1 MLLERGR
8 TLEVLERAVGDAAA
22 GRGSVALVTGEAGI
36 GKTTLVRAF
45 AAAAGERAR
54 VLVSACDDL
63 MAPRTLGPLRDAA
76 AGSDGPLAAA
86 LAEGEPLDAVF
97 GGVLEELAAEPPT
110 VLVVEDLHWADD
122 ATLDVLG
129 YAARR
134 IEHVGALI
142 VLTCRDDQVD
152 PHHPLHRFLGVLAG
166 CPVHRVVLL
175 PLSRPAVREL
185 SAGTG
190 ADADALFRV
199 SRGNPFFVTEALA
212 SPGDAVPVS
221 VVEAVLARVGRLG
234 GECREALDQLSV
246 IPWQVDLDLAA
257 ALLGSRIEAL
267 AEAQAVGVLEDRA
280 DSIAFRHELTRRAI
294 EHSLPAIRRRQ
305 LNAAVVAALRAR
317 ERPERARLMHHAVE
331 AGDVDTIVAVGP
343 AAAREAALVGSHRQA
358 LAHFES
364 VLPHLGRL
372 GGREHADVL
381 HAYGWELYNAH
392 RFREA
397 VEAGRAALALYEQL
411 DDRVAVGECLLRLS
425 RHLFMDGDTDA
436 AEVSAQRAVMTL
448 EPTGNGPALA
458 HASLYEGA
466 ILAMIED
473 DPERAVDILVS
484 VRDLAARVAR
494 PDLAALS
501 LNYLG
506 IARVACGEP
515 LGLDLLRQSIAA
527 AERARQYE
535 YVARGYTNLAELLFR
550 TGGLDELDDCVEEG
564 TRFIREHGFWSH
576 AYALDCHRCA
586 ALIRRGRWEPALAGL
601 RALADEVDDP
611 GMLHAYSAPWL
622 GRLLARRGDEPPR
635 RCSAS
640 PGRGRS
646 AAAADRPR
654 LRRPGLRRA
663 GVARR
668 RRRGG
673 ATDRGRA
680 GAPHPACGRCALPRR
695 APALPRPLRARGRAV
710 RRLPGAVGRGPAR
723 RLAGRRGGLGGGRR
737 SLRAGAR
744 AGRVGRAGADAGG
757 CAHPRRARGDGGGRD
772 RPRPAARHGHA
783 GPAPPADGGAP
794 QSRRAHQAPARGAG
808 DGERGDDQR
817 RDRGPAGGLDPYG
830 RSPRRRGARQ
840 ARRALAAG
848 GGRRGAR
855 DGHRAGYSTSRPM
868 TSGRG
873 PWCRRCRRLPAC
885 RWPACRSRS
894 GRS

>member
-1 MLLERGR
+1 M
-8 TLEVLERAVGDAAA
+8 
-22 GRGSVALVTGEAGI
+22 TGEAGI

-45 AAAAGERAR
+45 AAEAGERAR

-76 AGSDGPLAAA
+76 AGSDGPLAVA

-97 GGVLEELAAEPPT
+97 GGLLEELAAEPPT

-234 GECREALDQLSV
+234 GECQEALDQLSV
-246 IPWQVDLDLAA
+246 IPWQVDLDFAA

-331 AGDVDTIVAVGP
+331 AGDVETIVAVGP

-364 VLPHLGRL
+364 VLPHLGRI

-411 DDRVAVGECLLRLS
+411 EDHVAVGECLVRLS
-425 RHLFMDGDTDA
+425 RHLFMAGDTDA
-436 AEVSAQRAVMTL
+436 AEVNAQRAVMML
-448 EPTGNGPALA
+448 APTGNGPALA

-466 ILAMIED
+466 ILAMTED
-473 DPERAVDILVS
+473 DPERAVDILIS
-484 VRDLAARVAR
+484 VRDLATRVAR

-527 AERARQYE
+527 AEQAREHE
-535 YVARGYTNLAELLFR
+535 YVARGYCQPRRAAVPDRPAGPARRLRGGGHALHPRARLLVAR
-550 TGGLDELDDCVEEG
+550 LRPRLPPLRRVDPPWPLGARAGGIARAG
-564 TRFIREHGFWSH
+564 G
-576 AYALDCHRCA
+576 
-586 ALIRRGRWEPALAGL
+586 RGRRPGDAARLQRAMAGSPAGT
-601 RALADEVDDP
+601 
-611 GMLHAYSAPWL
+611 
-622 GRLLARRGDEPPR
+622 ARRR
-635 RCSAS
+635 RRRADARPS
-640 PGRGRS
+640 PGRGRCGS
-646 AAAADRPR
+646 RLLIGLAYAGLASVERAWLVGDDELARRIAAVLEPRTRHAGAAPYRAELLRYLARCGIEVEPFDGCPEPWAAGLRGDWQAAAAGWEAAGDPYELALELAESGEPEPTLEAVRMLDGLGATAAAAIVRDR
-654 LRRPGLRRA
+654 LRAMGTP
-663 GVARR
+663 V
-668 RRRGG
+668 
-673 ATDRGRA
+673 
-680 GAPHPACGRCALPRR
+680 PRR
-695 APALPRPLRARGRAV
+695 PQT
-710 RRLPGAVGRGPAR
+710 
-723 RLAGRRGGLGGGRR
+723 
-737 SLRAGAR
+737 
-744 AGRVGRAGADAGG
+744 
-757 CAHPRRARGDGGGRD
+757 
-772 RPRPAARHGHA
+772 AARPNPA
-783 GPAPPADGGAP
+783 GLTRRQLAVLEMLSEGMTNAEIADRLVVSIRTVDHHVAAVLGKLGVR
-794 QSRRAHQAPARGAG
+794 SRREAAAAAHAMGIELPTSH
-808 DGERGDDQR
+808 
-817 RDRGPAGGLDPYG
+817 PG
-830 RSPRRRGARQ
+830 R
-840 ARRALAAG
+840 
-848 GGRRGAR
+848 
-855 DGHRAGYSTSRPM
+855 
-868 TSGRG
+868 
-873 PWCRRCRRLPAC
+873 
-885 RWPACRSRS
+885 
-894 GRS
+894 